1 MHRQTTTFS
10 SRMNRV
16 FTHRANRVSKAIER
30 QGIRATYELH
40 DRLLSNRSARERF
53 ASSPPQLDDAQRGI
67 LDEVQQHGF
76 AVRSFDQLFSA
87 DEWQAIAEQ
96 RDRFVSATEAD
107 LAAGGEHVRVRP
119 GKEFVVRLQSYG
131 VELGPDDPWFKV
143 VSSRRLLD
151 LANTYVGMWSK
162 LEYVD
167 VWYSV
172 PQPEAA
178 ERISSQRWHRDY
190 NDKHLLKVF
199 LYLVDVDESM
209 GPFQFVAGSQ
219 PGGPYEDAW
228 GWQPLGQNYPT
239 EQELESRIPASAVQT
254 FTGPAGTLLFCNTAG
269 FHRGGFSTTK
279 PRVLATATYSSPASL
294 AALTVRSY
302 TYSGAVD
309 ALDEPSAVRAE
320 LTARGTSRRALGT
333 FDVANYG
340 DLLFGGSWTI
350 RGSDAVVAPIAARRP
365 ASGAMSAACEQLG
378 RSTPARPSWPRA
390 GPPRDRRRDMS
401 SRDDLYAL
409 WYGCSRG

>member
-1 MHRQTTTFS
+1 MHRQHTTFS
-10 SRMNRV
+10 ARMNRV
-16 FTHRANRVSKAIER
+16 FTHRADRVAKAIER

-40 DRLLSNRSARERF
+40 DRVLSNRSSRGLYGEA
-53 ASSPPQLDDAQRGI
+53 PPQLDDLQRSI
-67 LDEVQQHGF
+67 LADVREHGYSL
-76 AVRSFDQLFSA
+76 RSFSDLFTDPA
-87 DEWQAIAEQ
+87 DWKALEEQ
-96 RDRFVSATEAD
+96 RDRFVASTEAD
-107 LAAGGEHVRVRP
+107 LAAGGDHVRVRP

-131 VELGPDDPWFKV
+131 VDLGESDPWFSV
-143 VSSRRLLD
+143 VASRRLLD
-151 LANTYVGMWSK
+151 LANAYLEMWSK

-172 PQPEAA
+172 PQPSEA

-199 LYLVDVDESM
+199 LYLVDVDEDM

-219 PGGPYEDAW
+219 PGGPYADAW

-239 EQELESRIPASAVQT
+239 EDELEGRIPTSAVKT

-302 TYSGAVD
+302 EYAGSVD
-309 ALDEPSAVRAE
+309 ALDAPSRFA
-320 LTARGTSRRALGT
+320 LT
-333 FDVANYG
+333 
-340 DLLFGGSWTI
+340 
-350 RGSDAVVAPIAARRP
+350 
-365 ASGAMSAACEQLG
+365 
-378 RSTPARPSWPRA
+378 
-390 GPPRDRRRDMS
+390 
-401 SRDDLYAL
+401 
-409 WYGCSRG
+409 

>member
-16 FTHRANRVSKAIER
+16 FTHRANRVAKAIER

-53 ASSPPQLDDAQRGI
+53 AASPPQLDDAQRGI
-67 LDEVQQHGF
+67 LDEV
-76 AVRSFDQLFSA
+76 AAARVRGALVRPALLRA

-131 VELGPDDPWFKV
+131 VELGPDDPWFRV

-199 LYLVDVDESM
+199 LYLVDVDDSM

-219 PGGPYEDAW
+219 PGGPYADAW

-239 EQELESRIPASAVQT
+239 EQELEARDPRLGRADVHRAGGHASLLQYRRLPPRRLLDDEASRARDRDVLLPGVARLPDRAELRVHGRARPARRADAVCVELT
-254 FTGPAGTLLFCNTAG
+254 DDSDDRSSTRWE
-269 FHRGGFSTTK
+269 HRHEYP
-279 PRVLATATYSSPASL
+279 PRVRRPDRDEMATT
-294 AALTVRSY
+294 
-302 TYSGAVD
+302 
-309 ALDEPSAVRAE
+309 DEPARTALFDCDAHEERDAVRA
-320 LTARGTSRRALGT
+320 
-333 FDVANYG
+333 
-340 DLLFGGSWTI
+340 
-350 RGSDAVVAPIAARRP
+350 
-365 ASGAMSAACEQLG
+365 
-378 RSTPARPSWPRA
+378 
-390 GPPRDRRRDMS
+390 
-401 SRDDLYAL
+401 
-409 WYGCSRG
+409 